1 MLPKLSERAHMR
13 CTSNITRFYPERKQA
28 ELRQSG
34 GEALNDM
41 LDFIEECTEH
51 LATLKQRIAEGETPC
66 IDRNW
71 PVPGGKV
78 EPKPEPEVIEK
89 IVEVEVV
96 REVENTERLEEME
109 ARLKAAQE
117 ALQAR
122 PKTVMPDF
130 EPAPKPEPPAEV
142 AELLREGHSMGD
154 AANELARRWAEF
166 ANLRQLNQELTPEQL
181 AKEKRLQK
189 ALNWFQGDHSIEVV

>member
-1 MLPKLSERAHMR
+1 MLPKLSDRAAMR
-13 CTSNITRFYPERKQA
+13 ATSHIRRFYPDYKQA

-51 LATLKQRIAEGETPC
+51 LASLKQRIAEGETPC
-66 IDRNW
+66 IDTGW

-96 REVENTERLEEME
+96 REVENTARLEEME
-109 ARLKAAQE
+109 ARLQAAQE

-122 PKTVMPDF
+122 PKTIMPDF
-130 EPAPKPEPPAEV
+130 EPKPEPPEMV
-142 AELLREGHSMGD
+142 AELLREGRSMGD

>member
-1 MLPKLSERAHMR
+1 MP
-13 CTSNITRFYPERKQA
+13 RKIRRP
-28 ELRQSG
+28 LTTIR
-34 GEALNDM
+34 DV
-41 LDFIEECTEH
+41 
-51 LATLKQRIAEGETPC
+51 GETRE
-66 IDRNW
+66 I
-71 PVPGGKV
+71 VKV
-78 EPKPEPEVIEK
+78 ERVEVP
-89 IVEVEVV
+89 VEVV
-96 REVENTERLEEME
+96 KTVEVIKEVPIKDTEAETRLEEME
-109 ARLKAAQE
+109 ARLQAAQE

-122 PKTVMPDF
+122 PKTIMPDF
-130 EPAPKPEPPAEV
+130 EPKPEPPAEV

>member
-1 MLPKLSERAHMR
+1 MLPKLSDRARMR
-13 CTSNITRFYPERKQA
+13 CETHILRYYPA
-28 ELRQSG
+28 WRQSIIRET
-34 GEALNDM
+34 GEGR
-41 LDFIEECTEH
+41 EEFDAFVAANKAH
-51 LATLKQRIAEGETPC
+51 LADLKQRIAEGETPC
-66 IDRNW
+66 IDTGW
-71 PVPGGKV
+71 PVLGGKV
-78 EPKPEPEVIEK
+78 ETAPEPKVIER